1 MKPTDHQLNRLL
13 RAASRA
19 PEPPDGRPPQEWVS
33 SVLSA
38 CRANRQRM
46 EEELSETVLK
56 YSLTV
61 ACIIVACTMAWYHS
75 TVNSQLPEVV
85 SVANSGIAASLA
97 P

>member
-1 MKPTDHQLNRLL
+1 MKRTDQQLNRLL

-19 PEPPDGRPPQEWVS
+19 PEASDIRPSRDWVK

-38 CRANRQRM
+38 CQAKRQRVD
-46 EEELSETVLK
+46 EELSETVLK
-56 YSLTV
+56 WSLTV
-61 ACIIVACTMAWYHS
+61 ACIIVALTMAWHQS
-75 TVNSQLPEVV
+75 TMDSQLPEVV

>member
-13 RAASRA
+13 KAASRA
-19 PEPPDGRPPQEWVS
+19 PEPNSQSPSQDWVK

-38 CRANRQRM
+38 CQANRQRLD
-46 EEELSETVLK
+46 EELSETVLK
-56 YSLTV
+56 WSLTV
-61 ACIIVACTMAWYHS
+61 ACIIVAATMAWHHS
-75 TVNSQLPEVV
+75 TTDSQLPEVV

>member
-19 PEPPDGRPPQEWVS
+19 PESTDHGPSPEWVK
-33 SVLSA
+33 SVISA
-38 CRANRQRM
+38 CQTNRQRVD
-46 EEELSETVLK
+46 EELSETVLK
-56 YSLTV
+56 WSLTV
-61 ACIIVACTMAWYHS
+61 ACIIVALTMAWHQS
-75 TVNSQLPEVV
+75 AVDAQLPEIV